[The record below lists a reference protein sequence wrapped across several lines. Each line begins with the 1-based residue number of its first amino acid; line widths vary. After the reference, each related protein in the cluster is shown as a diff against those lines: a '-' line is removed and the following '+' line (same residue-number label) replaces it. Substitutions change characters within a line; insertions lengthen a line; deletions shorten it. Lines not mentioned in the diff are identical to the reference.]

1 MRPALIALSAIP
13 ASSGDLVPCETGL
26 GGAGES
32 WLVEL
37 EAVVG
42 HTFRDRSLLEL
53 ALTHPSV
60 THDHG
65 VATPHN
71 QRLEFLGDAVLQLVL
86 TDELYAKF
94 PGLGEGPL
102 TQARAELVN
111 RRTLAD
117 QSRTLGIGRFLRLSR
132 SEESTGGRDRAS
144 ALADAF
150 EAVIGAVYLD
160 GGLAPARNFV
170 LRRFHESFGALEA
183 LPSIQNPKGELQELL
198 QAESAEAPVYE
209 VLSVSGPDHDRL
221 FECAVIFGGQR
232 IGSGSGKTKKAAE
245 SEAARVALER
255 LRHGWGTASGPGRGP
270 DVPGEA
276 GSSGGVAHG
285 NSC

>member
-1 MRPALIALSAIP
+1 MRPASIALSGISEASGGPIP
-13 ASSGDLVPCETGL
+13 CATAMGSPVPSLLT
-26 GGAGES
+26 
-32 WLVEL
+32 EL
-37 EAVVG
+37 EEVVG

-111 RRTLAD
+111 RRTLAN

-170 LRRFHESFGALEA
+170 LRRFHESFGELEA

-245 SEAARVALER
+245 SVAAQMALER
-255 LRHGWGTASGPGRGP
+255 LRQGLSATSGATLDTRSVAEIPGAP
-270 DVPGEA
+270 DR
-276 GSSGGVAHG
+276 SGG
-285 NSC
+285 